1 MVDENRE
8 DDELLEKKIC
18 ERAKDIAKI
27 IRKNNN
33 VEIRPAKNND
43 FIIYEARMQRI
54 K

>member
-8 DDELLEKKIC
+8 ADKLLEKKIC

-27 IRKNNN
+27 IKNNNN

-43 FIIYEARMQRI
+43 FIIYEAQLKRV